1 MPPSE
6 RRLLVT
12 GFGPFPG
19 VPHNPTESLV
29 ASLDGRRAG
38 ELRVDGRMLDVSFAG
53 GASQLSAWLAGR
65 PEAVLM
71 FGVARGAVEVRVESQ
86 AVNRAQADVPD
97 VEGRVAGGGPV
108 DAAMAVDHVLRS
120 VVDVEALAATL
131 RTSGVPARVSDDA
144 GRYVCNAMYLHALT
158 WAATSDPPVPCVFVH
173 VPPLSAEGASPE
185 RLAAAAWRCVDWLSE
200 RATAPRGP
208 RTTR

>member
-1 MPPSE
+1 
-6 RRLLVT
+6 LLVT

-19 VPHNPTESLV
+19 VPHNPTEALV

-38 ELRVDGRMLDVSFAG
+38 RLRVDGRVLDVSFAG
-53 GASQLSAWLAGR
+53 GASRLSALLAGR

-71 FGVARGAVEVRVESQ
+71 FGVARGAGEVRVEAQ
-86 AVNRAQADVPD
+86 AVNRAQADLPD

-108 DAAMAVDHVLRS
+108 DAALAVDHVLRS
-120 VVDVEALAATL
+120 AVDVDALAAML
-131 RTSGVPARVSDDA
+131 QASGVPARVSDDA
-144 GRYVCNAMYLHALT
+144 GRYVCNAMYLHALA

-185 RLAAAAWRCVDWLSE
+185 RLEAAARRCVDWLAE
-200 RATAPRGP
+200 RPRAPRGP
-208 RTTR
+208 HTRR